1 MTTKRNM
8 GFMFMV
14 YLPQTKFINGS
25 NKILIYFID
34 PYHSCVFAK
43 RNYRVLVRVCVCVCV
58 CVCVHGNSKNNLCR
72 NRKLEYIVV
81 HEKKKTRTISIM
93 GIVLS
98 RSRS

>member
-43 RNYRVLVRVCVCVCV
+43 RNYRVLVRVSLCVCVCV
-58 CVCVHGNSKNNLCR
+58 CTVTQKIIYVGTGNWNTL
-72 NRKLEYIVV
+72 
-81 HEKKKTRTISIM
+81 
-93 GIVLS
+93 
-98 RSRS
+98 